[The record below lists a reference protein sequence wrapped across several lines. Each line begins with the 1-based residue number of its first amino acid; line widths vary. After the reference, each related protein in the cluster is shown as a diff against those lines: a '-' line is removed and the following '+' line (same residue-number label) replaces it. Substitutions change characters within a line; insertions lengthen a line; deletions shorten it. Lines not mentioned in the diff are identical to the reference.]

1 MTAAWLLS
9 PILLPL
15 VAAGLAPSLRRGR
28 EWLAG
33 VTPLGALSLGLLGS
47 EGVVARFEW
56 LVLGI
61 DLRVDTVGRLLLV
74 MAALV
79 WCAAGISARSLVR
92 DHTDLAV
99 LFQLT
104 MAGNL
109 GLVVADDVVTFY
121 VLFAVMT
128 FAAYGLVV
136 HERTPFAMRA
146 GRVYIALAVVGEVA
160 LLSGLVLAVGAA
172 QGASG
177 FVEVRAALDGASYG
191 GVTVGLLVVGFAVK
205 AGIMPVHLW
214 LPLAHPAAPV
224 PASAVLSGAM
234 IKAGLLGWLRV
245 LPIGEIALPGWSQT
259 LIVVGITT
267 AFLAVAVG
275 LPQRD
280 AKTVL
285 AYSSVSQM
293 GLMTVTVGV
302 ALAVPG
308 SGALA
313 ATAAALQA
321 LHHGLAKGALFLGVG
336 VLRNVAARHRG
347 PVLVGMGFAAVSLA
361 GAPLTSGWVAKSAS
375 KTAIDT
381 LPGATAGTIT
391 LLVSLSSVATT
402 ILMVRLFPL
411 LPRAEPHTATARWLL
426 WPWAGLLVGVAAGAW
441 TVPVLLGQG
450 GLLPSLGPGGVWDG
464 TWPVLLG
471 LAAVGVWLAVDRRLG
486 AWRPQLPPGDV
497 VVAVEAVGSPLRAV
511 GRWVFGVF
519 QTLDDQRRYLQW
531 AAHLLVR
538 PGGIVDRAEEWMTR
552 WRTAGV
558 LFVLVS
564 SALLVAFVGAAGR

>member
-1 MTAAWLLS
+1 MTTAWLLA

-33 VTPLGALSLGLLGS
+33 VTPLGALSLGLFGS
-47 EGVVARFEW
+47 DGAVARLEW

-79 WCAAGISARSLVR
+79 WCAAGFSARSLVR

-99 LFQLT
+99 LFQVA

-136 HERTPFAMRA
+136 HERTPFALRA

-160 LLSGLVLAVGAA
+160 LLSGLMLAVGAA
-172 QGASG
+172 QGATG
-177 FVEVRAALDGASYG
+177 FAEVRAALDGASDG
-191 GVTVGLLVVGFAVK
+191 GVMLGLLVVGFAVK

-245 LPIGEIALPGWSQT
+245 LPIGEVALPVWSQT
-259 LIVVGITT
+259 LIVVGFVT
-267 AFLAVAVG
+267 AFLAVVFG
-275 LPQRD
+275 LLQSD

-293 GLMTVTVGV
+293 GLITVTVGV
-302 ALAVPG
+302 ALGVPG
-308 SGALA
+308 SGVLA
-313 ATAAALQA
+313 ATVVALQA

-336 VLRNVAARHRG
+336 VLGNVATRHRG

-361 GAPLTSGWVAKSAS
+361 GAPLTSGWIAKSAAKS
-375 KTAIDT
+375 AIDT
-381 LPGATAGTIT
+381 LPGATAGMVT

-402 ILMVRLFPL
+402 ILLVRLFPL
-411 LPRAEPHTATARWLL
+411 LPRAEADTTTARWLL

-441 TVPVLLGQG
+441 TVPVLLGHG
-450 GLLPSLGPGGVWDG
+450 GLLPSLGAGGVWDA
-464 TWPVLLG
+464 TWPVLVG
-471 LAAVGVWLAVDRRLG
+471 LVAVWAWLAVDRRHG
-486 AWRPQLPPGDV
+486 TWRPHLPPGDL
-497 VVAVEAVGSPLRAV
+497 VVAVEAAGPPLRA
-511 GRWVFGVF
+511 GTRWVSGLFE
-519 QTLDDQRRYLQW
+519 TLNDQRRHLQ
-531 AAHLLVR
+531 LVTDRLVR
-538 PGGIVDRAEEWMTR
+538 SGGLIERTEEWMTR

-558 LFVLVS
+558 LFVLVGG
-564 SALLVAFVGAAGR
+564 ALMVAFVSATGR